1 MAIICY
7 FARYWLVSIF
17 TRDPDLLEVATSIF
31 RILCISIVFDGAN
44 AAVEGPI
51 PFPSTSPC
59 LSQFTLIFSFSFF
72 SFPFFPDRRI
82 LSASFS
88 LSLLFPPCTDILIGA
103 LDLRRQM
110 LRACLSHNP

>member
-44 AAVEGPI
+44 AAVEGPN

-59 LSQFTLIFSFSFF
+59 FSQLTLIFSFSPK
-72 SFPFFPDRRI
+72 SRI
-82 LSASFS
+82 LLASCAVPSYSF
-88 LSLLFPPCTDILIGA
+88 LHRHPV
-103 LDLRRQM
+103 
-110 LRACLSHNP
+110 